1 MVRQEQLER
10 DGRLSEKEAAL
21 VRLVRSLQYGEVT
34 VVVKGGQ
41 IDYFRK
47 SETVRP

>member
-1 MVRQEQLER
+1 MLQQPRNREQA
-10 DGRLSEKEAAL
+10 LSDKEAQL
-21 VRLVRSLQYGEVT
+21 LRLVRSLQHGEVT

-47 SETVRP
+47 SETVKP